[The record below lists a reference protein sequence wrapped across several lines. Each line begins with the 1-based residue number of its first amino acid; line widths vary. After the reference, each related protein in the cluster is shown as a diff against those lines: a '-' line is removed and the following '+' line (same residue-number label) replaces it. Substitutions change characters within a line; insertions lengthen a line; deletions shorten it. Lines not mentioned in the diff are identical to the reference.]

1 MDSFTFNPVEG
12 FLNTDSYPDPA
23 SCTAARTQL
32 QSLHSQTQTFINE
45 QIVSAINTAQN
56 DIATLKGNMTT
67 AQGDIS
73 SLQSSL
79 SSLST
84 ALEALSDSVTALNTT
99 FTTNELKIVVDGTTY
114 KISVQSGSVV
124 PIEV

>member
-23 SCTAARTQL
+23 SGTAARTQL

-45 QIVSAINTAQN
+45 QIVSAINTAQS
-56 DIATLKGNMTT
+56 DIDTLKRNMTT

-79 SSLST
+79 TSLSD
-84 ALEALSDSVTALNTT
+84 ALEALSNT
-99 FTTNELKIVVDGTTY
+99 FTTNELKIVVNGTTY
-114 KISVQSGSVV
+114 KISVESGSVV
-124 PIEV
+124 AIEV